1 MNNPRAIEDM
11 IGDPPINEALLNDSP
26 AEPKVNASDC
36 LKKAAGHLSD
46 RASTYDSLNG
56 ERSMART
63 ISTFYALTD
72 VFVTEEQGW
81 MFMALLKMVR
91 SQQGDFKLD
100 NYEDGAAYFALAAEA
115 ASEERSCSQY
125 SRPSDE
131 ETQDLS
137 AARRF
142 SKGIRLE

>member
-1 MNNPRAIEDM
+1 MNPNHSRAIEDM

-26 AEPKVNASDC
+26 TDPKIHASDC
-36 LKKAAGHLSD
+36 LKSAAQHLSD
-46 RASTYDSLNG
+46 RASTYDSPDG

-63 ISTFYALTD
+63 IGTFYALTD

-100 NYEDGAAYFALAAEA
+100 NYEDGASYFALAAEA
-115 ASEERSCSQY
+115 ASEER
-125 SRPSDE
+125 
-131 ETQDLS
+131 
-137 AARRF
+137 
-142 SKGIRLE
+142 G